1 MSELPDPPVKTVESW
16 SVTGAKIMH
25 GTWDSGET
33 GVLISAVFPY
43 DVVDAQLAIEAGE
56 L

>member
-1 MSELPDPPVKTVESW
+1 MTLPDPPVKKVESC
-16 SVTGAKIMH
+16 SVTGAKVMH

-33 GVLISAVFPY
+33 GVLISPVFPY
-43 DVVDAQLAIEAGE
+43 DAVDAQLAIEAGE